1 MGARQPQKL
10 LSQEDRAYGYVDYH
24 PNYTAIV
31 SIIGVSRLEPPCGA
45 ATLLCSYIYKMRNCQ
60 PLARRAAIEDIPDW
74 ALTVCLGMLLALWWT
89 EVFIW
94 TRTTNICTPPL
105 SASSYTILL
114 LLLLWPTVLST
125 VNIKHMPGH
134 RPLVPEMP
142 LSGRVTECPLH
153 SSCSVGAQR
162 TRNSNT
168 GLGIAEPVGV
178 LLGVLNDA
186 TEPNEKVT
194 SFRDLVASP
203 KMDTTTRTETPK
215 GPSPRASTTCFWGGK
230 VLPGAGL
237 TKLEDGELSQGNRLF
252 TQMPDAYLGVGEPPP
267 KPPWEPPGMERLGTG
282 LRMGTGDLLQWKTL
296 PSTEGAGLTS
306 SSEAVPP
313 HSKTRCRYSV
323 EPLHMSQPSSPMLLK
338 MEAHQDAELQLGK
351 SIRRPPLAKTRTTAG
366 APHQQLTEP
375 GRDAI
380 PAGNSGPTQVATN
393 SLLAVQNTVQ
403 ATISMASSGPC
414 WFNCGYLSTHWPQV
428 PPRDHSPLSDW
439 HHQQPLLPTTWHTQR
454 QDPSCGEAPA
464 EAKAEAGLATQER
477 RAAVGWKGPVCM
489 GRRLNVTKEP
499 PQAAQHRL
507 TPSRG
512 DPVCQLVPQLEEERP
527 GRLIHPGEA
536 GLMGPSWTKGRCRF
550 NGHTAAKCRTG
561 WDRAMK
567 KHQAAQQ
574 PACNQSATQV
584 HLEGDAQPSPQ
595 LAAAAGAAAT
605 QESVSQIG
613 TMVARI
619 NVLGG
624 AAEPNRVGL
633 DLSRNHRGPVSVT
646 PVTPSKSRGALPSA
660 TGTVYG
666 EALAAAEW
674 ERQEALASESESMY
688 GTPTGV
694 ATWKERE
701 VLPCTTKL
709 MSGATTVAAT
719 CEDWGVLSS
728 APRWC
733 LGRQPS
739 PPPRDLDPCEDWG
752 VLSSAP
758 TLVPG
763 ATTVAAT
770 EIPGP
775 RNEPAAPEEGVTPV
789 TPSQP
794 EPPASR
800 ESPAVPHPQL
810 HPAVYLPQP
819 SQGNCIALVYQE
831 VWAGPNLPAPPASA
845 PGTRISAIT
854 SQTEE
859 ALTAAWGVT
868 QLDAPSAEPNHRSR
882 GSPTIMSTQDGDNV
896 PGPLQARGGNPEP
909 CASSPPAA
917 VSVDGPVSQPT
928 RAEPPLQIQDSLR
941 HKGWT
946 VTFPYPAGRTA
957 MHHPANVQ
965 NEPEGGN
972 APTVWQPPPAR
983 VDRDPGSRMNLTSPE
998 GEETA
1003 PASSSQPA
1011 SSKVTNTME
1020 TTSPVEKPEEV
1031 YTRRLLVQAP
1041 SCAVPPLEVARVA
1054 SEVHIQRPEHP
1065 TGPATPADIADSVR
1079 PGEGW
1084 SPPPFS
1090 SWYPGGPIPQ
1100 GQQTEGRNHCR
1111 KSGGADNPSSLPRGE
1126 LWYAAALDH
1135 AETKTL

>member
-1 MGARQPQKL
+1 MGTLQPPKL

-31 SIIGVSRLEPPCGA
+31 FILGVSRLEPPCGA
-45 ATLLCSYIYKMRNCQ
+45 ATLLCSYIYK
-60 PLARRAAIEDIPDW
+60 
-74 ALTVCLGMLLALWWT
+74 
-89 EVFIW
+89 
-94 TRTTNICTPPL
+94 
-105 SASSYTILL
+105 ILL

-125 VNIKHMPGH
+125 VNIKHMPDH

-203 KMDTTTRTETPK
+203 KMDTTTRTETPT

-230 VLPGAGL
+230 VLPGTGL
-237 TKLEDGELSQGNRLF
+237 TNLEDGELSQGNRLF

-338 MEAHQDAELQLGK
+338 MEAHQDAELQPGK
-351 SIRRPPLAKTRTTAG
+351 SVRRPPLAKTRTTAG

-393 SLLAVQNTVQ
+393 SLLTVRNTVQ

-414 WFNCGYLSTHWPQV
+414 WSTCGYLSTHWPQV

-477 RAAVGWKGPVCM
+477 RAAVVWKGPVCM

-536 GLMGPSWTKGRCRF
+536 GLMGLSWTKGRCRF

-584 HLEGDAQPSPQ
+584 HLEGEAQPSPQ

-605 QESVSQIG
+605 QESVAQIG
-613 TMVARI
+613 TIVARI

-728 APRWC
+728 AP
-733 LGRQPS
+733 
-739 PPPRDLDPCEDWG
+739 
-752 VLSSAP
+752 

-845 PGTRISAIT
+845 PGARVSAIT

-917 VSVDGPVSQPT
+917 VAVDGPVSQPT

-941 HKGWT
+941 HKGGT
-946 VTFPYPAGRTA
+946 VTFPYPAGRIA

-1011 SSKVTNTME
+1011 SSKVINTME
-1020 TTSPVEKPEEV
+1020 TTSPVEKPAEV
-1031 YTRRLLVQAP
+1031 STRRLLVQAP

-1084 SPPPFS
+1084 SLPPFS
-1090 SWYPGGPIPQ
+1090 SWCPGGPIPQ
-1100 GQQTEGRNHCR
+1100 GKQTEGRNHCR
-1111 KSGGADNPSSLPRGE
+1111 KSGGADNPSQPSEGRVVVCGNSGPCRNQDIIVMLRTQLNPVI
-1126 LWYAAALDH
+1126 LQL
-1135 AETKTL
+1135 